1 MGWLWGSSDG
11 DDKNNNKDPLKN
23 LDPSL
28 REFLAKESPV
38 KYESVKPTDTPAQGS
53 STSTSPPPV
62 TNATSTTSA
71 NEDSAQSSV
80 PAQSLYKDGRYAH
93 LWKTYQPQ
101 VEIETAAK
109 SDSEKIQDIID
120 GYNYRKAQIGR
131 AALENCA
138 LEQCDV
144 NECFRSGGWQARL
157 TMCREQNKKLERCYT
172 MQGSSRYLLAA
183 QKFLR
188 ALGYLSTFDRPQEVD
203 ERIQMHADTLYHRM
217 LDQEQQIEAAKAEG
231 RPVPTFPPL
240 MSQAKSSA
248 TQAEPVP
255 APINNKLQASELPTK
270 VQAQFKSRLEGLSA
284 EEREVEERAIRA
296 EIEAGEQVATQLG
309 NIYKKQDEERRQRKE
324 QGKETIS
331 DKLLS
336 IFRANVL
343 GTFGAVCWS
352 IQASLFY
359 LVITLIAD
367 SSTANPANHHQL
379 SSAPYNWATAVD
391 DATLGL
397 CWGAVGCIQYSV
409 RIQYRVASATA
420 NPVST
425 QFDYLGPVFLL
436 W

>member
-1 MGWLWGSSDG
+1 MGWLWGAPNG
-11 DDKNNNKDPLKN
+11 DDKNKNQDPLKN

-38 KYESVKPTDTPAQGS
+38 KYESVKSTDPPASGS
-53 STSTSPPPV
+53 STSTSSPV
-62 TNATSTTSA
+62 TNTASTTSA
-71 NEDSAQSSV
+71 NDDTTQSSV

-101 VEIETAAK
+101 TEIETAAK
-109 SDSEKIQDIID
+109 SDAEKIQDVIE
-120 GYNYRKAQIGR
+120 GYNYRKAEIGR

-172 MQGSSRYLLAA
+172 MQG
-183 QKFLR
+183 KFLR

-240 MSQAKSSA
+240 LSQAKSSP
-248 TQAEPVP
+248 TPTIQ
-255 APINNKLQASELPTK
+255 NKLQASELPTK
-270 VQAQFKSRLEGLSA
+270 VQLQFKKRLEGLNA

-296 EIEAGEQVATQLG
+296 EIEAGEQVAAQLG
-309 NIYKKQDEERRQRKE
+309 SIYKKQDEERRQRKE

-331 DKLLS
+331 DKFFS
-336 IFRANVL
+336 IFR
-343 GTFGAVCWS
+343 G
-352 IQASLFY
+352 
-359 LVITLIAD
+359 
-367 SSTANPANHHQL
+367 
-379 SSAPYNWATAVD
+379 
-391 DATLGL
+391 
-397 CWGAVGCIQYSV
+397 
-409 RIQYRVASATA
+409 
-420 NPVST
+420 
-425 QFDYLGPVFLL
+425 
-436 W
+436 